1 MRKYDLCF
9 LEIMIIELTFSEGS
23 LVDMTSRRYIY
34 AIWLLG
40 VSSAVSSNSGLIQG
54 HIGGISN
61 QVSDR
66 VGNVPGNRYNTDFE
80 FDYYRPIRTNY
91 TRGLESRFTFAA
103 LVNDQNLTM
112 YSLKEAYAGIN
123 LTSKDH
129 LRFGRQILPWS
140 KVDEMWG
147 FGKVNNRRN
156 FDYFNPEQ
164 EGLLGLLYERKSSNG
179 MRYKIFGSALY
190 VPEMNPSLD
199 IDKKNQTITSRHPW
213 SDAPAQTAE
222 VEGVLMNI
230 NYDVEYPEISEVI
243 YRYSVGGNVGWESK
257 HFVFDNFYMRK
268 PENTTTPDVE
278 VNVDFVQSA
287 VNANITPRFYYHD
300 IFGSTLKY
308 RNSDIEMYVSGIGI
322 RPNEYPDVDEKVRY
336 TEIKNKKRREDY
348 LGGGIS
354 KSNDLYSLSFNYVAR
369 LSPFDRNKDELTP
382 DPRWNQALNL
392 GGSRHFSKSLSLS
405 GDLKYDMLTTDRL
418 LMLRGSYKV
427 SKELILSAGV
437 NMIGTPVGG
446 KSFWSTYTNN
456 DAIYGGLRYV
466 F

>member
-1 MRKYDLCF
+1 
-9 LEIMIIELTFSEGS
+9 
-23 LVDMTSRRYIY
+23 V
-34 AIWLLG
+34 
-40 VSSAVSSNSGLIQG
+40 
-54 HIGGISN
+54 
-61 QVSDR
+61 
-66 VGNVPGNRYNTDFE
+66 
-80 FDYYRPIRTNY
+80 
-91 TRGLESRFTFAA
+91 
-103 LVNDQNLTM
+103 
-112 YSLKEAYAGIN
+112 
-123 LTSKDH
+123 
-129 LRFGRQILPWS
+129 
-140 KVDEMWG
+140 
-147 FGKVNNRRN
+147 
-156 FDYFNPEQ
+156 
-164 EGLLGLLYERKSSNG
+164 
-179 MRYKIFGSALY
+179 
-190 VPEMNPSLD
+190 
-199 IDKKNQTITSRHPW
+199 
-213 SDAPAQTAE
+213 
-222 VEGVLMNI
+222 
-230 NYDVEYPEISEVI
+230 
-243 YRYSVGGNVGWESK
+243 
-257 HFVFDNFYMRK
+257 
-268 PENTTTPDVE
+268 
-278 VNVDFVQSA
+278 
-287 VNANITPRFYYHD
+287 
-300 IFGSTLKY
+300 
-308 RNSDIEMYVSGIGI
+308 YVSGIGI